1 MIKIYVDASSAK
13 RVDII
18 IKHYTD
24 FMGIVDGYTEGLRYM
39 IECEK
44 ESNSHQEMGDLG
56 IRVQTG
62 GTTSDPT
69 AKKAIRNVM
78 TLEALINCDF
88 SGDVME
94 GVNRAEEFI
103 RDAYLLRDM
112 RKDYD
117 LFNRQLSILGTEKET
132 FEKYLRRE
140 KSLDDI
146 ADEHGITYES
156 AQQKIHKIRTRVKNR
171 LLVSWMER
179 WEVLRNGRKAML
191 YRQGAAGDSGNQQT
205 DSI

>member
-1 MIKIYVDASSAK
+1 VEEIDMAEKNMIKIYVDASSAK

-44 ESNSHQEMGDLG
+44 ESNSHRELGDLG
-56 IRVQTG
+56 VRVQTG

-78 TLEALINCDF
+78 TREAIINCDF
-88 SGDVME
+88 SGDVMD
-94 GVNRAEEFI
+94 GVDRAEEFM

-140 KSLDDI
+140 KTLIDI
-146 ADEHGITYES
+146 AEEQGITYES
-156 AQQKIHKIRTRVKNR
+156 AQQKIHRIRRKVKKQ
-171 LLVSWMER
+171 VVGFMD
-179 WEVLRNGRKAML
+179 GKMGGIA
-191 YRQGAAGDSGNQQT
+191 
-205 DSI
+205 

>member
-1 MIKIYVDASSAK
+1 MAEKNLIKIYVDASSAK

-44 ESNSHQEMGDLG
+44 ESNSHREIGDLG
-56 IRVQTG
+56 VRVKTSG
-62 GTTSDPT
+62 STSDPT

-78 TLEALINCDF
+78 TREALINCDF
-88 SGDVME
+88 SGNVMD
-94 GVNRAEEFI
+94 GVDRAEEFI

-112 RKDYD
+112 RKDYE

-132 FEKYLRRE
+132 FENCEGVWVKVLLTSPMWVSNKEWIENIYSFNDKCE
-140 KSLDDI
+140 
-146 ADEHGITYES
+146 YE
-156 AQQKIHKIRTRVKNR
+156 
-171 LLVSWMER
+171 
-179 WEVLRNGRKAML
+179 L
-191 YRQGAAGDSGNQQT
+191 YE
-205 DSI
+205 